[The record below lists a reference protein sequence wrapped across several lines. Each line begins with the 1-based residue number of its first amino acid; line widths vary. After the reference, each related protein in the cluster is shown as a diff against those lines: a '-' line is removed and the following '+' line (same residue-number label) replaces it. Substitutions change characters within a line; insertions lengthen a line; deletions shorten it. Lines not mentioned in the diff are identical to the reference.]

1 MRIMEAKLPPSGSG
15 PDALAH
21 LDVIDKETFEW
32 EVNDIFLSIKN
43 EQKDVIDNP
52 GNKSPLEMRLPSAL
66 AIALARTREK
76 YVNNAEYAELANLAD
91 VILSAPEAARV
102 QEGLNKI
109 NNRLSQ
115 LKKIAKDQPNHQLPP
130 ELATERSSL
139 RSQRKLEVAKILPWN
154 HKLRELIDTVADVVP
169 RKDVENWIERAMQGA
184 GGTARKVVAGM
195 GSEVA
200 VARLA
205 RQLYG
210 GDRVRLSTQSED
222 AKGTDMVIT
231 TRDGREVAIDIKTG
245 GNIDDLGSRQKEVA
259 INQNQIEG
267 FDVREDQKR
276 ELEQRI
282 RVAIE

>member
-1 MRIMEAKLPPSGSG
+1 MSIMEAKLPPTGSG
-15 PDALAH
+15 PDALPH

-52 GNKSPLEMRLPSAL
+52 GNKTPTEMRLPSAL

-109 NNRLSQ
+109 NDRLSQ

-139 RSQRKLEVAKILPWN
+139 RSQRKLEAAKILPWN

-184 GGTARKVVAGM
+184 GGTARKVVAEWDQRLPLLVWLGNYM
-195 GSEVA
+195 EV
-200 VARLA
+200 
-205 RQLYG
+205 
-210 GDRVRLSTQSED
+210 
-222 AKGTDMVIT
+222 
-231 TRDGREVAIDIKTG
+231 
-245 GNIDDLGSRQKEVA
+245 
-259 INQNQIEG
+259 IE
-267 FDVREDQKR
+267 
-276 ELEQRI
+276 
-282 RVAIE
+282 

>member
-1 MRIMEAKLPPSGSG
+1 MEAKLPPSGTG
-15 PDALAH
+15 PEALPH
-21 LDVIDKETFEW
+21 LDVIDKDTFTW
-32 EVNDIFLSIKN
+32 EVNDIFQSIKN

-52 GNKSPLEMRLPSAL
+52 GNKTPTEMRLPSAL

-76 YVNNAEYAELANLAD
+76 YVINAEYAELANLAD

-109 NNRLSQ
+109 NDRLSQ

-130 ELATERSSL
+130 ELAAERSSL

-154 HKLRELIDTVADVVP
+154 HKLRDLIDTVAGVVP
-169 RKDVENWIERAMQGA
+169 REEVENWIEKAMQGA
-184 GGTARKVVAGM
+184 GGTARKAVAGM

-205 RQLYG
+205 RQVYG
-210 GDRVRLSTQSED
+210 SDKVRLGTQAED

-231 TRDGREVAIDIKTG
+231 THDGREVAIDIKTG

-259 INQNQIEG
+259 ISQNQIEG

-282 RVAIE
+282 RTAIE